1 MVDAITDEH
10 VRLVTRLA
18 KDATVSEPSQLP
30 IKDILV
36 IIPLPTVFLRGK
48 TLVMTATAKY
58 LIEYTSLSFI
68 RYHADSSIF
77 SPSMQRAILG
87 ELYHGPAK
95 KIPKMLAGPKHVL
108 VPLSSPDHRNTYW
121 VGAHHLKEHKIQR
134 VAKKRKMTAQFQGD
148 IGLTLPTTHDTAFFT
163 EILGAAKLLMD
174 VMNQLNRISSGEFP
188 YVADSKNKHE
198 VLVDHAMARKL
209 QQAASNRIRYQGAKQ
224 VVGDDDFMLQSF
236 SMSDRNPDSV

>member
-18 KDATVSEPSQLP
+18 KDATVIDPSQVP

-36 IIPLPTVFLRGK
+36 IIPLPTVFLGGK

-77 SPSMQRAILG
+77 SPSMQQAILG

-121 VGAHHLKEHKIQR
+121 VGAPHLKEHKIQR
-134 VAKKRKMTAQFQGD
+134 VGKKRKMTVQFQGD

-174 VMNQLNRISSGEFP
+174 VMNQLNRISSGELP

-224 VVGDDDFMLQSF
+224 VVGEDDFMLQSF
-236 SMSDRNPDSV
+236 SKSDRNPDSV